1 MNEMFSQGGKGST
14 GILTNKQAVA
24 RHFGVKQSEVV
35 YFSVGALLT
44 GYKVIYDKVSQR
56 AYSLPADIGSGV
68 TAVSLSPAGVLVH
81 SAGNVDLGALAVAR
95 EEYVTLPGSF
105 DTGVT
110 VNTKNEL
117 VVFTDGKYRWDG
129 ALPKEVPEGS
139 TPDSTGEVKLGAW
152 VSVGDA
158 SLRSNLSENN
168 GFSLIGGV
176 RGIVKTSEAGSL
188 LAAIDTALANDADV
202 LIDSEQNITTPIRKS
217 LNGKDI
223 KILSTPDGWI
233 NFTPTDA
240 NTYYQVL
247 TFDGT
252 GVESVTTKVK
262 IDGGKV
268 RGVGRAVVGITVN
281 NVYAHYESSEMRN
294 ISACVNTVTAQIH
307 LCYGAKYYNVFQQ
320 LASQDWSAGVYGY
333 GTVPID
339 CETVLVEANTFGLS
353 GQPLDR
359 HAVYCSSQADG
370 TGVVRNAFVCDNTAV
385 MRDYTTETA
394 ETTSERCFKFI
405 GTNRVHLHHNTLRG
419 GYGFCLITLH
429 KSQTIESIR
438 IDSNRAR
445 TYASGI
451 IIAGQNE
458 ASAEPDAT
466 WYVDE
471 LQMANNHFRMRATV
485 AGTSNG
491 AEWRNTYR
499 VSDVGSSY
507 VNEAFATVNALTVYY
522 PKTDRIRTESFRSES
537 CYYQGFQN
545 ITREMAPT
553 YTYIDITCRNAV
565 NTQNPLNA
573 SGATVQNVKV
583 RSLDNTAMWKDYTAT
598 AIVGFSYYDPSFLK
612 FIRCAGAGLW
622 EDEDG
627 YPVVGLSTGR
637 PTRLREG
644 LKFYQTDLAT
654 MITWTGSNW
663 VLQSAGYTGIIK
675 SGTTSQINSVNKA
688 LLGYGHVIYNTDT
701 KKPAF
706 FDQLAQSWKYADG
719 SAM

>member
-1 MNEMFSQGGKGST
+1 MANCNDYISADDLKTGKQA
-14 GILTNKQAVA
+14 ILHIEHVAKSRDAAGNHALGVTDIIRGQSVTNKTLDGLENLYNQAIS
-24 RHFGVKQSEVV
+24 Q
-35 YFSVGALLT
+35 VGYIT
-44 GYKVIYDKVSQR
+44 MDSFE
-56 AYSLPADIGSGV
+56 D
-68 TAVSLSPAGVLVH
+68 
-81 SAGNVDLGALAVAR
+81 GATL
-95 EEYVTLPGSF
+95 TLPNQVLRYKA
-105 DTGVT
+105 TG
-110 VNTKNEL
+110 EY
-117 VVFTDGKYRWDG
+117 YRWDG
-129 ALPKEVPEGS
+129 ELPKIVPASS

-188 LAAIDTALANDADV
+188 LAAIETALANDADV
-202 LIDSEQNITTPIRKS
+202 LIDSAQNITTPIRKA

-223 KILSTPDGWI
+223 SITSTADGWI
-233 NFTPTDA
+233 NFTPTDT
-240 NTYYQVL
+240 NTYYQIL

-294 ISACVNTVTAQIH
+294 ISAGVNTVTAQIH
-307 LCYGAKYYNVFQQ
+307 ICYGAKYYNVFQQ

-339 CETVLVEANTFGLS
+339 CETVLVEANIFGTS
-353 GQPLDR
+353 EAPLDR
-359 HAVYCSSQADG
+359 HAVYCSTQADG
-370 TGVVRNAFVCDNTAV
+370 SGAVRNAFVCNNAAV
-385 MRDYTTETA
+385 MRDYTTETP

-405 GTNRVHLHHNTLRG
+405 GTNRIHLHHNNLRG

-429 KSQTIESIR
+429 KSQSIENIR
-438 IDSNRAR
+438 IDNNRAR

-458 ASAEPDAT
+458 ASADPDAT

-471 LQMANNHFRMRATV
+471 LQMANNHFRMRAAV
-485 AGTSNG
+485 AGISNG
-491 AEWRNTYR
+491 VEWRNTYR

-522 PKTDRIRTESFRSES
+522 PKTDRIRTESFRSQG

-545 ITREMAPT
+545 ITREMAPQ

-573 SGATVQNVKV
+573 GGATVQNVKV
-583 RSLDNTAMWKDYTAT
+583 QGLDNTAVWKDYTAT

-612 FIRCAGAGLW
+612 FIRCAGTGLW

-644 LKFYQTDLAT
+644 LKFYQTDSAT

-675 SGTTSQINSVNKA
+675 SGTTSQINAVNKN
-688 LLGYGHVIYNTDT
+688 LLGYGHTIYNTDT
-701 KKPAF
+701 KKPVF
-706 FDQLAQSWKYADG
+706 FDALTQAWKYADG
-719 SAM
+719 SSM

>member
-14 GILTNKQAVA
+14 GILTNKQAIA
-24 RHFGVKQSEVV
+24 RKFGVKQNEVV
-35 YFSVGALLT
+35 YFAVGVDLG
-44 GYKVIYDKVSQR
+44 GYKVIYDKTTQR
-56 AYSLPADIGSGV
+56 AYSLPTDIAPGT
-68 TAVSLSPAGVLVH
+68 TAISLSAAAVLVH
-81 SAGNVDLGALAVAR
+81 SAGSVDLGELAVSR
-95 EEYVTLPGSF
+95 EEYVILPGSF
-105 DTGVT
+105 NSGATL
-110 VNTKNEL
+110 NAKNEL
-117 VVFTDGKYRWDG
+117 LTHTTGKYRWDG
-129 ALPKEVPEGS
+129 EFPKTVSGDS
-139 TPDSTGEVKLGAW
+139 TPESSGGVELGAW
-152 VSVGDA
+152 VSVGDT
-158 SLRSNLSENN
+158 SLRSNLLKNN

-176 RGIVKTSEAGSL
+176 RGLVKTSEAGSL
-188 LAAIDTALANDADV
+188 LAAIETALANNADV
-202 LIDSEQNITTPIRKS
+202 LVDNIQNITAPIRKS
-217 LNGKDI
+217 LNGKDLTI
-223 KILSTPDGWI
+223 KSTADGWI

-240 NTYYQVL
+240 NAYYQVL

-294 ISACVNTVTAQIH
+294 ISACVNTVTAQLHI
-307 LCYGAKYYNVFQQ
+307 CYGAKYYNVFQQ

-339 CETVLVEANTFGLS
+339 CETVLVEANIFGTS
-353 GQPLDR
+353 EAPLDR
-359 HAVYCSSQADG
+359 HAVYCSTQADG
-370 TGVVRNAFVCDNTAV
+370 SGAVRNAFVCNNAAV
-385 MRDYTTETA
+385 MRDYTTETP

-405 GTNRVHLHHNTLRG
+405 GTNRIHLHHNNLRG

-429 KSQTIESIR
+429 KSQSIENIR
-438 IDSNRAR
+438 IDNNRAR

-458 ASAEPDAT
+458 ASADPDAT

-471 LQMANNHFRMRATV
+471 LQMANNHFRMRAAV
-485 AGTSNG
+485 AGISNG

-507 VNEAFATVNALTVYY
+507 INEAFATANALTVYY
-522 PKTDRIRTESFRSES
+522 PKTDRIRTESLRSQD

-545 ITREMAPT
+545 LTREMAPQ
-553 YTYIDITCRNAV
+553 YTFIDITCRNAI

-573 SGATVQNVKV
+573 GGATVQQV
-583 RSLDNTAMWKDYTAT
+583 RVRGLDGTAVWKTFTAS
-598 AIVGFSYYDPSFLK
+598 AIPGFSYYDSDFTGY
-612 FIRCAGAGLW
+612 IRNSGVGTW
-622 EDEDG
+622 EDESG
-627 YPVVGLSTGR
+627 YTVVGSSSGR

-644 LKFYQTDLAT
+644 LKFYQTDNSTL
-654 MITWTGSNW
+654 ITWTGSNW

-675 SGTTSQINSVNKA
+675 SGTTSQINSVNKT
-688 LLGYGHVIYNTDT
+688 LLGYGHAIYNTDT
-701 KKPAF
+701 KKPVF